1 MKKVLKKIII
11 PIIIIS
17 LIVIGFIVFGPKKP
31 VVLDYKIVKAQ
42 IGNFVDYVEADGK
55 ISGQNQISIKPKVTG
70 NVDEIYFK
78 NGEKVKKGDLIIKL
92 DTTDIENTV
101 KNARIGVSNAQ
112 NNLNRIAKPA
122 DKLSLTQAQLSLENA
137 KDNLNKLKLSQEI
150 SLEQAKE
157 ANENANNSLTNAY
170 DSALN
175 NIDTSFAGYATIIN
189 NSQKILY
196 LSDLIVNQ
204 NITGDAE
211 TDKNLLTDIS
221 TIWNVEIPKY
231 WKDIIDS
238 SNFDTIE
245 DKSKLENLAKS
256 ATASYKNAKANYSVN
271 ITEYRKLSRFSE
283 KQDIEIFLAK
293 AIDTA
298 KYFTEME
305 RSLNNLYDFWT
316 TYNNDRKRTLYY
328 NIPVYNA
335 TLKSE
340 TVLANN
346 YLSSL
351 ISSQT
356 GTFGI
361 ETLKTALKN
370 SERNLQTLK
379 NNQPLDLKSA
389 QMNLDSIQ
397 ESYNKTISGA
407 DKLDIRTYQIALEQ
421 ANVQLSSATNQLD
434 NYYVKAPFDGVI
446 GGINVKPSDLVMTG
460 STLVQI
466 VSNEKIVEINV
477 NENDTSKLLIGQK
490 ATVTFDAFDSLK
502 INGEVI
508 EINTTPNVE
517 QSNVVNYLVKIFLE
531 TPEKDSDSF
540 KNFDLIRTGMNVS
553 TKIITKEKNNILL
566 VDSGAVNEK
575 DSGYYVEIVK
585 KSEDGKD
592 VISEKDVVI
601 GLIGNDNTEIFS
613 GLDDGEEVIIRQKKK
628 LDTGMSFG
636 G

>member
-1 MKKVLKKIII
+1 MKKAVKIII
-11 PIIIIS
+11 PIVIIS
-17 LIVIGFIVFGPKKP
+17 AIVVGFIVSGNKNKTATK
-31 VVLDYKIVKAQ
+31 DYKTVKAQ

-55 ISGQNQISIKPKVTG
+55 ISGQNQISIKSKVTG

-78 NGEKVKKGDLIIKL
+78 NGEKVKKGDLILKL

-112 NNLNRIAKPA
+112 NNLNRVTKPA
-122 DKLSLTQAQLSLENA
+122 DKLSSTQAQLSLENA
-137 KDNLNKLKLSQEI
+137 KDNLNKLQLSQEI
-150 SLEQAKE
+150 TLEQAKE
-157 ANENANNSLTNAY
+157 ASTNATNSLNNAY

-189 NSQKILY
+189 DSQKILY

-211 TDKNLLTDIS
+211 TDKNLKDMS

-238 SNFDTIE
+238 SNFDTTD
-245 DKSKLENLAKS
+245 DKSKLESLAKY
-256 ATASYKNAKANYSVN
+256 ATASYKNAKSNYSSTVL
-271 ITEYRKLSRFSE
+271 EYRTLSRFSD
-283 KQDIEIFLAK
+283 KQAIEDFLSK
-293 AIDTA
+293 SIDTA

-328 NIPVYNA
+328 NIPTYNA
-335 TLKSE
+335 SLKSE

-346 YLSSL
+346 YLSNL

-370 SERNLQTLK
+370 SERNLETLT

-389 QMNLDSIQ
+389 QINLDSTQ
-397 ESYNKTISGA
+397 ESYNKIIGGA

-421 ANVQLSSATNQLD
+421 ANVQLNSATNQLE
-434 NYYVKAPFDGVI
+434 NYYIKAPFDGVV
-446 GGINVKPSDLVMTG
+446 GGINVKPSDLIMTG
-460 STLVQI
+460 STLAQI

-490 ATVTFDAFDSLK
+490 ATVTFDAFDGLNIK
-502 INGEVI
+502 GEVI
-508 EINTTPNVE
+508 EINTTPNSD

-531 TPEKDSDSF
+531 TPEKDSDNF

-575 DSGYYVEIVK
+575 DNGYYVEIVTK
-585 KSEDGKD
+585 GDDGKD
-592 VISEKDVVI
+592 KISEKDVTV
-601 GLIGNDNTEIFS
+601 GLVGNDNTEIFS
-613 GLDDGEEVIIRQKKK
+613 GLDNGEEVIVRQKKK
-628 LDTGMSFG
+628 LNTGMSFG